1 MLELSASE
9 LEPLRTAVSPSQA
22 EVPEDEED
30 YTGTEPAAGGHACLS
45 TPRRQAG

>member
-9 LEPLRTAVSPSQA
+9 LEPPRTAVSPSQA